1 MGRNPPIAD
10 KKEPAMRN
18 PYNRLMIG
26 TAIAGLALLVSACG
40 SSEKATPTDTNV
52 LDANIA
58 TDVLDNGTVSDITAT
73 DATLGAEANAAN
85 VDDAAANS
93 ADETATGNGN

>member
-1 MGRNPPIAD
+1 
-10 KKEPAMRN
+10 MRN
-18 PYNRLMIG
+18 LCNRLMIG

-40 SSEKATPTDTNV
+40 SSEKASPTDTNV
-52 LDANIA
+52 LDANVA

-85 VDDAAANS
+85 ADDTAANS
-93 ADETATGNGN
+93 TDEAATGNGD